1 MAFFGAY
8 PSTPPEPK
16 PPTDRSQDLENLLGN
31 YFITDHQLTRLR
43 ARIVDHIKTN
53 QNRSTFMIRSDDEKR
68 WYKIDVSIVDVTPE
82 DDYEEAEPESKML
95 PNEAAGM
102 IDDDDIVN

>member
-1 MAFFGAY
+1 MAFFGYSA
-8 PSTPPEPK
+8 SHPPPKEP
-16 PPTDRSQDLENLLGN
+16 TERSQDLENLLGN

-53 QNRSTFMIRSDDEKR
+53 QNRSVFMIRSDDEKR

-82 DDYEEAEPESKML
+82 DDFEEEKNE

>member
-1 MAFFGAY
+1 MAFFGFPPNNPTAKE
-8 PSTPPEPK
+8 PSE
-16 PPTDRSQDLENLLGN
+16 RSQDLENLLGN
-31 YFITDHQLTRLR
+31 YLITDHQLTRLR

-82 DDYEEAEPESKML
+82 DDYEETEKNE

>member
-8 PSTPPEPK
+8 PATTPPPKEPSE
-16 PPTDRSQDLENLLGN
+16 RSQDLENLLGN

-53 QNRSTFMIRSDDEKR
+53 QNKSTFMIRSDDEKR
-68 WYKIDVSIVDVTPE
+68 WYKIDVSIIDVTPE
-82 DDYEEAEPESKML
+82 DDFEEEKNE

>member
-1 MAFFGAY
+1 MAFFLG
-8 PSTPPEPK
+8 TPPPTPK
-16 PPTDRSQDLENLLGN
+16 PNTERSQDLENLLGN

-53 QNRSTFMIRSDDEKR
+53 QNKSTFMIRSDDEKR
-68 WYKIDVSIVDVTPE
+68 WYKIDVSILDVTPE
-82 DDYEEAEPESKML
+82 DDYEDEEKDT